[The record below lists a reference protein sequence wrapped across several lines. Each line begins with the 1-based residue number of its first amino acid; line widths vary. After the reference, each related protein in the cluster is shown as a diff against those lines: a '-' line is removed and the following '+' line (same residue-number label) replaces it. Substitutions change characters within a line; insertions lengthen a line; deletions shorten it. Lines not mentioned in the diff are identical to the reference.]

1 MLDAGF
7 RPTALACVNDVM
19 AVGALHELHARGLVV
34 PDDVSVTG
42 FDNVALAEFAW
53 PPLTTADVPRER
65 VGRLICEA
73 LVEPAGVAAPGEAH
87 ADDVVVDT
95 PLVVRGSTARPRTA

>member
-1 MLDAGF
+1 MPDAGF

-19 AVGALHELHARGLVV
+19 AVGALHELHARGLAV
-34 PDDVSVTG
+34 PGDVSVTG

-65 VGRLICEA
+65 VGRLVCAA
-73 LVEPAGVAAPGEAH
+73 LVTPAGLAG
-87 ADDVVVDT
+87 ADLVVDT
-95 PLVVRGSTARPRTA
+95 PLVVRGSTAPPRAASGVAE